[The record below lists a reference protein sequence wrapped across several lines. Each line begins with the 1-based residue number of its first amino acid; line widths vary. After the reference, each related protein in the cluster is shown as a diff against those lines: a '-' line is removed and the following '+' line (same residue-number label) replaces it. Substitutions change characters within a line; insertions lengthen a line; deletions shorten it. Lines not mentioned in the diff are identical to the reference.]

1 MELENKRV
9 SKLLKLPVY
18 FTVILIVAKFLVYL
32 KSGSIAIFSLF
43 TDSFFDF
50 IGSAMSLVAYR
61 YSIREKTEKYQYGF
75 YGIIDV
81 VTILIS
87 VFIMITVFFIYYE
100 ALYNIITKRQL
111 VYDGYAIFV
120 MFISTIIS
128 FLLSFIL
135 QIAYDK
141 TKLLIIKTEIAHY
154 RADAFTN
161 GGVLV
166 SILICRF
173 VYNSFLIDPVIAMI
187 MGYYVAKPAFEV
199 FFDAMNN
206 ILSKEIDDEIKNKIV
221 KVIEKNKN
229 IVGYH
234 NFKTRKSGERIFI
247 QLYLEIN
254 KDLSFALAH
263 EIVENTENIVE
274 NLIEN
279 CEIIIHACPR

>member
-1 MELENKRV
+1 
-9 SKLLKLPVY
+9 
-18 FTVILIVAKFLVYL
+18 
-32 KSGSIAIFSLF
+32 
-43 TDSFFDF
+43 
-50 IGSAMSLVAYR
+50 
-61 YSIREKTEKYQYGF
+61 
-75 YGIIDV
+75 
-81 VTILIS
+81 
-87 VFIMITVFFIYYE
+87 
-100 ALYNIITKRQL
+100 
-111 VYDGYAIFV
+111 
-120 MFISTIIS
+120 
-128 FLLSFIL
+128 
-135 QIAYDK
+135 
-141 TKLLIIKTEIAHY
+141 
-154 RADAFTN
+154 
-161 GGVLV
+161 
-166 SILICRF
+166 
-173 VYNSFLIDPVIAMI
+173 MI